1 MSGFKETLKDAV
13 RQLSF
18 RTSVDSL
25 KKRGVQHVS
34 VLGLDRITA
43 LIEAAVHRSLKSRLV
58 GVEREAVA
66 DATKAEFLR
75 LLRSNEDL
83 QRQKTEVEQQRER
96 AEEEIDQLRRELTRQ
111 QQELR
116 LKLDEDALAIANRYD
131 GENAAIARKIADVV
145 RSLAQSQAQSPA
157 QSSAAPPGAN
167 GGSVEQR
174 LMELVM
180 DVVSGERQAAE
191 LARAALRDREVDTLQ
206 RRIRKLNDNLS
217 ATEQRLQHVAALR
230 AVDGGI
236 SSIYREVQGLDMG
249 DLHAAKKK
257 ELMAVIFKA
266 NLQLQKRSAGGA

>member
-18 RTSVDSL
+18 RTSLDSL
-25 KKRGVQHVS
+25 KKRGVQQVS
-34 VLGLDRITA
+34 VLGLDRIIA

-83 QRQKTEVEQQRER
+83 LRQKTEVEQQRER

-116 LKLDEDALAIANRYD
+116 LKLDEDALAIANRYE
-131 GENAAIARKIADVV
+131 GENAAIARKIAEVV
-145 RSLAQSQAQSPA
+145 RSVAQSQGT
-157 QSSAAPPGAN
+157 AAGGT

-174 LMELVM
+174 LLELVM

-217 ATEQRLQHVAALR
+217 ATEQRLQSVAALR
-230 AVDGGI
+230 SVDGGI
-236 SSIYREVQGLDMG
+236 SSVYREVQGLDMG

-257 ELMAVIFKA
+257 ELMAEILRA
-266 NLQLQKRSAGGA
+266 NLQLQKRGAGA